1 MNENLIA
8 GLVIASIPFIYM
20 VVTLVRLSIEIK
32 NSPMK
37 NCNEHSLSNAGRPT
51 KQKNMKSIE
60 HFIAKATDITI
71 NVKGESMKV
80 LTKEEVIKFIRSVYG
95 KTFTTRGSAMTTTN
109 LSYLGSVNGSAKIMK
124 GLKEMNYSTYILYLQ
139 SYKTAFG
146 NVCAKGEHCADACL
160 NTSGRVK
167 MDVKEFRILGA
178 RYLKTVLFYVN
189 RQFFNDWL
197 FAEIDAH
204 SKKYENFMVRLNG
217 TSDLSPLMF
226 TNVDGVNILQ
236 KFPDTTFYDYTKIKN
251 RVNVAGNHSNYHLT
265 FSFDGHN
272 MYECRMMLALGINVS
287 IVIDGEMPTMFMN
300 KPVFSMDITDLRPLD
315 EMKGAFGYLKLKE
328 TLNKDYDSSFVI
340 KNLEEVNY

>member
-1 MNENLIA
+1 MR
-8 GLVIASIPFIYM
+8 
-20 VVTLVRLSIEIK
+20 T
-32 NSPMK
+32 
-37 NCNEHSLSNAGRPT
+37 
-51 KQKNMKSIE
+51 IE
-60 HFIAKATDITI
+60 HFISKAEDVTMT
-71 NVKGESMKV
+71 VKGEQV
-80 LTKEEVIKFIRSVYG
+80 TLLTKEEITDFILDIYG
-95 KTFTTRGSAMTTTN
+95 KKFVSRGQAKKVTN

-124 GLKEMNYSTYILYLQ
+124 GMKEMNYSTYILYLQ

-146 NVCAKGEHCADACL
+146 NVCAKGKHCADACL

-167 MDVKEFRILGA
+167 MDVKEFRILSA
-178 RYLKTVLFYVN
+178 RYLKTLLFYVN

-226 TNVDGVNILQ
+226 TNSDGVNILQ
-236 KFPDTTFYDYTKIKN
+236 KFSSIQFYDYSKIIN
-251 RVNVAGNHSNYHLT
+251 RINVASDHKNYHLT

-272 MYECRMMLALGINVS
+272 MDECRRALALGINVS
-287 IVIDGEMPTMFMN
+287 IVIDGAMPKMFMN